1 MCSSIELECGS
12 VVIPISRKLS
22 SKLCL
27 LSPEVIQHLLMTH
40 LTYNYCD
47 EKIEIDQAELGVSL
61 SEYSVE
67 EFRRRC
73 PDLMKMRLHDDEQDF
88 IVQVHMPRITFEK
101 RLPIYL
107 R

>member
-1 MCSSIELECGS
+1 LCSSMELECGS

-27 LSPEVIQHLLMTH
+27 LSPEVIQHLLITH
-40 LTYNYCD
+40 LTYNYSD

-67 EFRRRC
+67 EFRRLC
-73 PDLMKMRLHDDEQDF
+73 PDLIKMRLHDDE
-88 IVQVHMPRITFEK
+88 
-101 RLPIYL
+101 
-107 R
+107 